1 VDAAKWKAFIVGD
14 EKSTI
19 FEIEVKLFIEAV
31 FMKYK
36 YDFRQYSLA
45 SVKRRLSNALITHN
59 VKTISALQERVLHEP
74 EFFTLILQHMTISTT
89 EMFRDP
95 HYFKAFREKV
105 VPYLK
110 SYPSIKIWVA
120 GCSSGEEAYSFAIIF
135 KEEKLLD
142 RVMIYATDINP
153 IILEKAKAG
162 IYRIEDMKKYT
173 LNYQQSGGK
182 ASLSDYYDANYG
194 SAAISPSLKSNIVFA
209 DHSLATD
216 SVFSEM
222 QFISCRNV
230 LIYFDKKLQ
239 NRAINL
245 FHDSLSMKGFLGI
258 GSKESL
264 KFSSMHTAFE
274 TWDGPERIYRKLK

>member
-1 VDAAKWKAFIVGD
+1 MK
-14 EKSTI
+14 EKDLI
-19 FEIEVKLFIEAV
+19 FDIEVKLFIEAV

-45 SVKRRLSNALITHN
+45 SVKRRISSALIVHKIAT
-59 VKTISALQERVLHEP
+59 VSALQEKVLHES
-74 EFFTLILQHMTISTT
+74 EFFTAILQYMTISTT

-95 HYFKAFREKV
+95 SYFKAFREKV
-105 VPYLK
+105 IPYLK

-135 KEEKLLD
+135 KEENLLD

-153 IILEKAKAG
+153 VILEKAKAG
-162 IYRIEDMKKYT
+162 IFKLDDMKKNST
-173 LNYQQSGGK
+173 NYQNAGGT
-182 ASLSDYYDANYG
+182 ASLSDYYTANYN
-194 SAAISPSLKSNIVFA
+194 AVAIDPELKKNIVFA

-230 LIYFDKKLQ
+230 LIYFDKELQ
-239 NRAINL
+239 NRAITL
-245 FHDSLSMKGFLGI
+245 FNDSLSMNGFLGI

-264 KFSSMHTAFE
+264 KFSKMESAFE
-274 TWDGPERIYRKLK
+274 HWAASERIYRRLK

>member
-1 VDAAKWKAFIVGD
+1 MS

-19 FEIEVKLFIEAV
+19 FDIEVKLFIEAV

-36 YDFRQYSLA
+36 YDFRQYGLA
-45 SVKRRLSNALITHN
+45 SVKRRLSSALIVYKIN
-59 VKTISALQERVLHEP
+59 TISALQEKVLYEP
-74 EFFTLILQHMTISTT
+74 EFFTAILQYMTISTT

-95 HYFKAFREKV
+95 NYFKAFREKV
-105 VPYLK
+105 LPYLK

-135 KEEKLLD
+135 KEAGLLD

-153 IILEKAKAG
+153 VILEKAKAG
-162 IYRIEDMKKYT
+162 IFKLEDMKKNSI
-173 LNYQQSGGK
+173 NYQQSGGM
-182 ASLSDYYDANYG
+182 ASLSDYYTANYN
-194 SAAISPSLKSNIVFA
+194 AVAIDPSLKKSIVFA

-222 QFISCRNV
+222 QFVSCRNV
-230 LIYFDKKLQ
+230 LIYFDKELQ

-264 KFSSMHTAFE
+264 KFSKSESSFE
-274 TWDGPERIYRKLK
+274 HWSAPERIYRKLK

>member
-1 VDAAKWKAFIVGD
+1 MT
-14 EKSTI
+14 EKSAI
-19 FEIEVKLFIEAV
+19 FDIEVKLFIEAV

-45 SVKRRLSNALITHN
+45 SVKRRLSSLLIVHKI
-59 VKTISALQERVLHEP
+59 KTISALQEKVLYEP
-74 EFFTLILQHMTISTT
+74 DFFNAVLQYMTISTT

-95 HYFKAFREKV
+95 NYFKAFREKV
-105 VPYLK
+105 LPYLQ

-135 KEEKLLD
+135 KEAGLLD

-153 IILEKAKAG
+153 VILEKAKNG
-162 IYRIEDMKKYT
+162 IYRLEDMKKNS
-173 LNYQQSGGK
+173 LNYQQAGGLK
-182 ASLSDYYDANYG
+182 SLSDYYTTSYNA
-194 SAAISPSLKSNIVFA
+194 AAIDPALKKNIVFA

-222 QFISCRNV
+222 QFVSCRNV
-230 LIYFDKKLQ
+230 LIYFDKELQ

-264 KFSSMHTAFE
+264 KFSVHSDSFE
-274 TWDGPERIYRKLK
+274 HWSVNDRIYRKLK

>member
-1 VDAAKWKAFIVGD
+1 MNEEAR
-14 EKSTI
+14 I
-19 FEIEVKLFIEAV
+19 FDIEVKLFIEAV
-31 FMKYK
+31 FLKYK

-45 SVKRRLSNALITHN
+45 SVKRRLSNALIVHN
-59 VKTISALQERVLHEP
+59 IRTISALQEKVLHEP
-74 EFFTLILQHMTISTT
+74 EFFNAILQHMTISTT

-95 HYFKAFREKV
+95 SYFKAFREKV

-120 GCSSGEEAYSFAIIF
+120 GCSSGEEAYSFAIIL
-135 KEEKLLD
+135 KEEGLYD

-153 IILEKAKAG
+153 VILEKAKAG
-162 IYRIEDMKKYT
+162 IYRLEDMKKFSE
-173 LNYQQSGGK
+173 NYQQSGGLK
-182 ASLSDYYDANYG
+182 SLSDYYTASYN
-194 SAAISPSLKSNIVFA
+194 AAMIDNELKKNIIFA

-222 QFISCRNV
+222 QFVSCRNV
-230 LIYFDKKLQ
+230 LIYFEKPLQ
-239 NRAINL
+239 NRAIHL

-264 KFSSMHTAFE
+264 KFSSLHTAFE
-274 TWDGPERIYRKLK
+274 MWAGPERIYRKLK

>member
-1 VDAAKWKAFIVGD
+1 MT
-14 EKSTI
+14 EKGAI
-19 FEIEVKLFIEAV
+19 FDIEVKLFLEAV

-36 YDFRQYSLA
+36 YDFRQYGLA
-45 SVKRRLSNALITHN
+45 SIKRRLSSVLIVYKIN
-59 VKTISALQERVLHEP
+59 TISALQEKVLYEP
-74 EFFTLILQHMTISTT
+74 DFFNAVLQYMTISTT

-95 HYFKAFREKV
+95 NYFLAFREKV
-105 VPYLK
+105 LPYLQ

-135 KEEKLLD
+135 KEAGLLE

-153 IILEKAKAG
+153 VILEKAKSG
-162 IYRIEDMKKYT
+162 IYRLDDMKKNS
-173 LNYQQSGGK
+173 LNYQQSGGLK
-182 ASLSDYYDANYG
+182 SLSDYYTASYN
-194 SAAISPSLKSNIVFA
+194 AVAINPELKKSIVFA

-230 LIYFDKKLQ
+230 LIYFDKELQ

-264 KFSSMHTAFE
+264 KFSSQSSAFE
-274 TWDGPERIYRKLK
+274 SWSVNERIYRKLK

>member
-1 VDAAKWKAFIVGD
+1 MT
-14 EKSTI
+14 EKGAI
-19 FEIEVKLFIEAV
+19 FDIEVKLFIEAV

-45 SVKRRLSNALITHN
+45 SIKRRLSSVLI
-59 VKTISALQERVLHEP
+59 VYKISTISALQEKVLYEP
-74 EFFTLILQHMTISTT
+74 EFFNAVLQYMTISTT

-95 HYFKAFREKV
+95 NYFQAFREKV
-105 VPYLK
+105 LPYLQ

-135 KEEKLLD
+135 KEAGLLE

-153 IILEKAKAG
+153 VILEKAKAG
-162 IYRIEDMKKYT
+162 IYRLDDMKKNS
-173 LNYQQSGGK
+173 LNYQQSGGQK
-182 ASLSDYYDANYG
+182 SLSDYYSASYNA
-194 SAAISPSLKSNIVFA
+194 AAIDPELKKSIVFA

-222 QFISCRNV
+222 QFVSCRNV
-230 LIYFDKKLQ
+230 LIYFDKELQ

-264 KFSSMHTAFE
+264 KFSSHCSSFE
-274 TWDGPERIYRKLK
+274 SWSTNERIYRKLK

>member
-1 VDAAKWKAFIVGD
+1 MT
-14 EKSTI
+14 EKSAI
-19 FEIEVKLFIEAV
+19 FDIEVKLFIEAV

-45 SVKRRLSNALITHN
+45 SVKRRLSSVLIVHKIN
-59 VKTISALQERVLHEP
+59 TISALQEKVLYEP
-74 EFFTLILQHMTISTT
+74 EFFNAVLQYMTISTT

-95 HYFKAFREKV
+95 NYFKAFREKV
-105 VPYLK
+105 IPYLE

-135 KEEKLLD
+135 KEAGLLD

-153 IILEKAKAG
+153 VILEKAKAG
-162 IYRIEDMKKYT
+162 IYRLEDMKKNS
-173 LNYQQSGGK
+173 LNYQQSGGQK
-182 ASLSDYYDANYG
+182 SLSDYYTASYNA
-194 SAAISPSLKSNIVFA
+194 AAIDPALKKNIVFA

-222 QFISCRNV
+222 QFVSCRNV
-230 LIYFDKKLQ
+230 LIYFDKELQ

-264 KFSSMHTAFE
+264 KFSGHGDSFE
-274 TWDGPERIYRKLK
+274 HWSANDRIYRKLK

>member
-1 VDAAKWKAFIVGD
+1 
-14 EKSTI
+14 
-19 FEIEVKLFIEAV
+19 
-31 FMKYK
+31 MKYK

-45 SVKRRLSNALITHN
+45 SVKRRLSTALIAHEI
-59 VKTISALQERVLHEP
+59 KTISALQEKVLYEP
-74 EFFTLILQHMTISTT
+74 DFFAAILQYMTISTT

-95 HYFKAFREKV
+95 SYFTVFREKV
-105 VPYLK
+105 LPYLK

-135 KEEKLLD
+135 KEEGLLD

-153 IILEKAKAG
+153 VILEKAKLG
-162 IYRIEDMKKYT
+162 VYRLEDMKKNSM
-173 LNYQQSGGK
+173 NYQQFGGT
-182 ASLSDYYDANYG
+182 ASLSDYYTANYN
-194 SAAISPSLKSNIVFA
+194 AVAIDPALKKSIIFA

-216 SVFSEM
+216 AVFSEM

-230 LIYFDKKLQ
+230 MIYFDKELQ
-239 NRAINL
+239 NRAIGL

-264 KFSSMHTAFE
+264 KFSKCESKFE
-274 TWDGPERIYRKLK
+274 TWSLPDRIYRKLK

>member
-1 VDAAKWKAFIVGD
+1 MDDNQVFD
-14 EKSTI
+14 
-19 FEIEVKLFIEAV
+19 IEVKLFIEAV

-59 VKTISALQERVLHEP
+59 IKTVSALQEKILHEP
-74 EFFTLILQHMTISTT
+74 EFFTTILQHMTISTT

-95 HYFKAFREKV
+95 SYFKAFREKV
-105 VPYLK
+105 IPYLR

-120 GCSSGEEAYSFAIIF
+120 GCSTGEEAYSFAIIF
-135 KEEKLLD
+135 KEEGLLE

-153 IILEKAKAG
+153 LSLEKAQQG
-162 IYRIEDMKKYT
+162 IYRLEDIKKFSA
-173 LNYQQSGGK
+173 NYEESGGVK
-182 ASLSDYYDANYG
+182 SLSEYYMADYN
-194 SAAISPSLKSNIVFA
+194 AAIINSDLKKNIIFA

-222 QFISCRNV
+222 QFVSCRNV
-230 LIYFDKKLQ
+230 LIYFEKKLQ

-245 FHDSLSMKGFLGI
+245 FHDSLSLKGFLGI
-258 GSKESL
+258 GSKETL
-264 KFSSMHTAFE
+264 KFSSHTDNFE
-274 TWDGPERIYRKLK
+274 SWATNERIYRKLR

>member
-1 VDAAKWKAFIVGD
+1 MT
-14 EKSTI
+14 EKTAI
-19 FEIEVKLFIEAV
+19 FDIEVKLFIEAV

-45 SVKRRLSNALITHN
+45 SVKRRLSSVLIVHKI
-59 VKTISALQERVLHEP
+59 KTISALQEKVLYEP
-74 EFFTLILQHMTISTT
+74 EFFNAVLQYMTISTT

-95 HYFKAFREKV
+95 SYFKAFREKV
-105 VPYLK
+105 IPYLK

-135 KEEKLLD
+135 KEEGLLD

-153 IILEKAKAG
+153 VILEKAKAG
-162 IYRIEDMKKYT
+162 IYRLDDMKKNS
-173 LNYQQSGGK
+173 LNYQQSGGTK
-182 ASLSDYYDANYG
+182 SLSDYYTASYN
-194 SAAISPSLKSNIVFA
+194 AVAIDPALKKNIVFA

-222 QFISCRNV
+222 QFVSCRNV
-230 LIYFDKKLQ
+230 LIYFDKELQ

-264 KFSSMHTAFE
+264 KFSSQDSAFE
-274 TWDGPERIYRKLK
+274 HWSANDRIYRKLK

>member
-1 VDAAKWKAFIVGD
+1 MP
-14 EKSTI
+14 EKSAI
-19 FEIEVKLFIEAV
+19 FDIEVKLFIEAV
-31 FMKYK
+31 YMKYK

-45 SVKRRLSNALITHN
+45 SVKRRLSSALIVHN
-59 VKTISALQERVLHEP
+59 IKTVSALQEKVLYEP
-74 EFFTLILQHMTISTT
+74 EFFTVILQYMTISTT

-95 HYFKAFREKV
+95 HYFLAFREKV
-105 VPYLK
+105 LPYLK

-135 KEEKLLD
+135 KEAGLLE

-153 IILEKAKAG
+153 VILDKAKDG
-162 IYRIEDMKKYT
+162 IYRLEDMKKNSI
-173 LNYQQSGGK
+173 NYQLAGGTT
-182 ASLSDYYDANYG
+182 SLSDYYTANYNH
-194 SAAISPSLKSNIVFA
+194 AAIDPELKKSIVFA

-222 QFISCRNV
+222 QFVSCRNV
-230 LIYFDKKLQ
+230 LIYFDKELQ

-264 KFSSMHTAFE
+264 KFSSQSSSFE
-274 TWDGPERIYRKLK
+274 HWSSSERIYRKLK

>member
-1 VDAAKWKAFIVGD
+1 MTEKAA
-14 EKSTI
+14 I
-19 FEIEVKLFIEAV
+19 FDIEVKLFIEAV

-45 SVKRRLSNALITHN
+45 SVKRRLSSVLIVHKI
-59 VKTISALQERVLHEP
+59 KTISALQEKVLYEP
-74 EFFTLILQHMTISTT
+74 EFFNAVLQYMTISTT

-95 HYFKAFREKV
+95 SYFKAFREKV
-105 VPYLK
+105 VPYLQ

-135 KEEKLLD
+135 KEAGLLE

-153 IILEKAKAG
+153 VILEKAKAG
-162 IYRIEDMKKYT
+162 IYKLEDMKKNS
-173 LNYQQSGGK
+173 LNYQQAGGQN
-182 ASLSDYYDANYG
+182 SLSDYYSASYNA
-194 SAAISPSLKSNIVFA
+194 AAIDPALKKNIVFA

-222 QFISCRNV
+222 QFVSCRNV
-230 LIYFDKKLQ
+230 LIYFDKELQ

-264 KFSSMHTAFE
+264 KFSCHGASFE
-274 TWDGPERIYRKLK
+274 HWSANDRIYRKLK

>member
-1 VDAAKWKAFIVGD
+1 MS
-14 EKSTI
+14 EKNLI
-19 FEIEVKLFIEAV
+19 FDIEVKLFIEAV

-36 YDFRQYSLA
+36 YDFREYSLA
-45 SVKRRLSNALITHN
+45 SVKRRLSNALLTHN

-74 EFFTLILQHMTISTT
+74 EFFTAILQHMTISTT

-95 HYFKAFREKV
+95 AYFKAFREKV
-105 VPYLK
+105 LPYLRT
-110 SYPSIKIWVA
+110 YPSIKIWVA

-135 KEEKLLD
+135 KELGLYE

-153 IILEKAKAG
+153 VILEKAKAG
-162 IYRIEDMKKYT
+162 IYRLEDMKKYSS
-173 LNYQQSGGK
+173 NYQLAGGA
-182 ASLSDYYDANYG
+182 ASLSDYY
-194 SAAISPSLKSNIVFA
+194 SAHYNAVAMDPALKRNIIFA

-222 QFISCRNV
+222 QFVSCRNV

-245 FHDSLSMKGFLGI
+245 FHDSLSLNGFLGI

-264 KFSSMHTAFE
+264 KFSDIYSSFE
-274 TWDGPERIYRKLK
+274 SWSTSERIYRKIK

>member
-1 VDAAKWKAFIVGD
+1 MT
-14 EKSTI
+14 EKGAI
-19 FEIEVKLFIEAV
+19 FDIEVKLFIEAV

-45 SVKRRLSNALITHN
+45 SIKRRLSSVLIVYKIN
-59 VKTISALQERVLHEP
+59 TISALQEKVLYEP
-74 EFFTLILQHMTISTT
+74 DFFNAVLQYMTISTT

-95 HYFKAFREKV
+95 NYFLAFREKV
-105 VPYLK
+105 LPYLQ

-135 KEEKLLD
+135 KEAGLLE

-153 IILEKAKAG
+153 VILEKAKAG
-162 IYRIEDMKKYT
+162 IYRLDEMKKNT
-173 LNYQQSGGK
+173 LNYQQSGGLK
-182 ASLSDYYDANYG
+182 SLSDYYTSSYNA
-194 SAAISPSLKSNIVFA
+194 AAIDPELKKSIVFA

-222 QFISCRNV
+222 QFVSCRNV
-230 LIYFDKKLQ
+230 LIYFDKELQ

-264 KFSSMHTAFE
+264 KFSSQSTAFE
-274 TWDGPERIYRKLK
+274 NWSTNERIYRKLK

>member
-1 VDAAKWKAFIVGD
+1 MK
-14 EKSTI
+14 EKDLI
-19 FEIEVKLFIEAV
+19 FDIEVKLFIEAV

-45 SVKRRLSNALITHN
+45 SVKRRISSALIVHKIAT
-59 VKTISALQERVLHEP
+59 VSALQEKILHES
-74 EFFTLILQHMTISTT
+74 EFFTAILQYMTISTT

-95 HYFKAFREKV
+95 SYFKAFREKV

-135 KEEKLLD
+135 KEENLLD

-153 IILEKAKAG
+153 VILEKAKAG
-162 IYRIEDMKKYT
+162 IFKLDDMKKNST
-173 LNYQQSGGK
+173 NYQNAGGT
-182 ASLSDYYDANYG
+182 ASLSDYYTANYN
-194 SAAISPSLKSNIVFA
+194 AVAIDPELKKNIVFA

-230 LIYFDKKLQ
+230 LIYFDKELQ
-239 NRAINL
+239 NRAITL
-245 FHDSLSMKGFLGI
+245 FNDSLSMKGFLGI

-264 KFSSMHTAFE
+264 KFSKMESAFE
-274 TWDGPERIYRKLK
+274 HWASSERIYRKLK

>member
-1 VDAAKWKAFIVGD
+1 MSEQSA
-14 EKSTI
+14 I
-19 FEIEVKLFIEAV
+19 FDIEVKLFIEAV

-45 SVKRRLSNALITHN
+45 SVKRRLSSVLIVHN
-59 VKTISALQERVLHEP
+59 LKTISALQEKVLYEP
-74 EFFTLILQHMTISTT
+74 EFFTAVLQYMTISTT

-95 HYFKAFREKV
+95 NYFKAFREKV
-105 VPYLK
+105 IPYLE
-110 SYPSIKIWVA
+110 SYPSIKVWVA

-135 KEEKLLD
+135 KEAGLLD

-153 IILEKAKAG
+153 VILEKAKAG
-162 IYRIEDMKKYT
+162 IYRLDDMKKNSM
-173 LNYQQSGGK
+173 NYQQSGGMK
-182 ASLSDYYDANYG
+182 SLSDYYTASYNA
-194 SAAISPSLKSNIVFA
+194 AAIDPALKKSIVFA

-222 QFISCRNV
+222 QFVSCRNV
-230 LIYFDKKLQ
+230 LIYFDKGLQ

-245 FHDSLSMKGFLGI
+245 FHDSLCMKGFLGI

-264 KFSSMHTAFE
+264 KFSSQTSSFE
-274 TWDGPERIYRKLK
+274 HWSAQERIYRKLK

>member
-1 VDAAKWKAFIVGD
+1 MT
-14 EKSTI
+14 ENTTI
-19 FEIEVKLFIEAV
+19 FDIEVKLFIEAV

-59 VKTISALQERVLHEP
+59 IKTISALQERVLHEP
-74 EFFTLILQHMTISTT
+74 DFFTKILQHMTISTT

-95 HYFKAFREKV
+95 AYFKAFREKV
-105 VPYLK
+105 LPYLK

-135 KEEKLLD
+135 KEENLLD

-153 IILEKAKAG
+153 VILEKAKAG
-162 IYRIEDMKKYT
+162 IYRLENMKINSI
-173 LNYQQSGGK
+173 NYQQSGGTR
-182 ASLSDYYDANYG
+182 SLSDYYNADYNAV
-194 SAAISPSLKSNIVFA
+194 AIDPSLKKNIVFA

-222 QFISCRNV
+222 QFVSCRNV
-230 LIYFDKKLQ
+230 LIYFEKELQ
-239 NRAINL
+239 NRAITL

-264 KFSSMHTAFE
+264 KFSSMNSAFE
-274 TWDGPERIYRKLK
+274 TWDNKERIYRKLK

>member
-1 VDAAKWKAFIVGD
+1 MMEGQVFD
-14 EKSTI
+14 
-19 FEIEVKLFIEAV
+19 IEVKLFIEAV

-59 VKTISALQERVLHEP
+59 IKTISALQEKVLHEP
-74 EFFTLILQHMTISTT
+74 EFFTAILQHMTISTT

-95 HYFKAFREKV
+95 LYFKAFREKV

-120 GCSSGEEAYSFAIIF
+120 GCSTGEEAYSFAIIL
-135 KEEKLLD
+135 KEEGLLD

-153 IILEKAKAG
+153 LSLERAQQG
-162 IYRIEDMKKYT
+162 IYRLEDIKKYT
-173 LNYQQSGGK
+173 QNYQQAGGLH
-182 ASLSDYYDANYG
+182 AFTDYYTADYNA
-194 SAAISPSLKSNIVFA
+194 AAIDQSLKKNIIFA

-222 QFISCRNV
+222 QFVSCRNV

-239 NRAINL
+239 NRAITL

-264 KFSSMHTAFE
+264 KFSSMSSAFE
-274 TWDGPERIYRKLK
+274 PWANNERIYRKLK

>member
-1 VDAAKWKAFIVGD
+1 MT
-14 EKSTI
+14 EKGAI
-19 FEIEVKLFIEAV
+19 FDIEVKLFIEAV

-45 SVKRRLSNALITHN
+45 SIKRRLSSVLIVYKIN
-59 VKTISALQERVLHEP
+59 TISALQEKVLYEP
-74 EFFTLILQHMTISTT
+74 DFFNAVLQYMTISTT

-95 HYFKAFREKV
+95 NYFLAFREKV
-105 VPYLK
+105 LPYLQ

-135 KEEKLLD
+135 KEAGLLE

-153 IILEKAKAG
+153 VILEKAKAG
-162 IYRIEDMKKYT
+162 IYRLDEMKKNT
-173 LNYQQSGGK
+173 LNYQQSGGLK
-182 ASLSDYYDANYG
+182 SLSDYYTSSYNA
-194 SAAISPSLKSNIVFA
+194 AAIDPELKKSIVFA

-222 QFISCRNV
+222 QFVSCRNV
-230 LIYFDKKLQ
+230 LIYFDKELQ

-264 KFSSMHTAFE
+264 KFSSQSTAFE
-274 TWDGPERIYRKLK
+274 NWSANERIYRKLK

>member
-1 VDAAKWKAFIVGD
+1 MPHS
-14 EKSTI
+14 EKNLI
-19 FEIEVKLFIEAV
+19 FDIEVKLFIEAV

-45 SVKRRLSNALITHN
+45 SVKRRISSALIVHN
-59 VKTISALQERVLHEP
+59 LATVSALQEKVLHEP
-74 EFFTLILQHMTISTT
+74 EFFTAILQFMTISTT

-95 HYFKAFREKV
+95 AYFKAFREKV
-105 VPYLK
+105 IPYLK

-135 KEEKLLD
+135 KEEGLFD

-153 IILEKAKAG
+153 VILEKAKAG
-162 IYRIEDMKKYT
+162 IYRLDDMKKNSI
-173 LNYQQSGGK
+173 NYQQAGGK
-182 ASLSDYYDANYG
+182 ASLSDYYTANY
-194 SAAISPSLKSNIVFA
+194 SAVAIDNGLKKNIVFA

-230 LIYFDKKLQ
+230 LIYFDKELQ
-239 NRAINL
+239 NRAITL

-264 KFSSMHTAFE
+264 KFSKMETSFE
-274 TWDGPERIYRKLK
+274 GWSINDRIYRKLK

>member
-1 VDAAKWKAFIVGD
+1 MTEESA
-14 EKSTI
+14 I
-19 FEIEVKLFIEAV
+19 FDIEVKLFIEAV

-45 SVKRRLSNALITHN
+45 SVKRRLSSVLIVHKI
-59 VKTISALQERVLHEP
+59 KTISALQEKVLYEP
-74 EFFTLILQHMTISTT
+74 DFFNAVLQYMTISTT

-95 HYFKAFREKV
+95 NYFKAFQEKV
-105 VPYLK
+105 LPYLQ

-135 KEEKLLD
+135 KEAGLLD

-153 IILEKAKAG
+153 VILDKAKAG
-162 IYRIEDMKKYT
+162 IYKLEDMKKNS
-173 LNYQQSGGK
+173 LNYQQAGGQK
-182 ASLSDYYDANYG
+182 SLSDYYTASYNA
-194 SAAISPSLKSNIVFA
+194 AAIDPALKKSIVFA

-222 QFISCRNV
+222 QFVSCRNV
-230 LIYFDKKLQ
+230 LIYFDKELQ

-264 KFSSMHTAFE
+264 KFSSQSASFE
-274 TWDGPERIYRKLK
+274 QWSANDRIYRKLK

>member
-1 VDAAKWKAFIVGD
+1 MT
-14 EKSTI
+14 EKSAI
-19 FEIEVKLFIEAV
+19 FDIEVKLFIEAV

-45 SVKRRLSNALITHN
+45 SVKRRLSSALIAHEL
-59 VKTISALQERVLHEP
+59 KTISALQEKVLYEP
-74 EFFTLILQHMTISTT
+74 DFFAAILQYMTISTT

-95 HYFKAFREKV
+95 SYFKAFREKV
-105 VPYLK
+105 IPYLK

-135 KEEKLLD
+135 KEAGLLE

-153 IILEKAKAG
+153 VILEKAKLG
-162 IYRIEDMKKYT
+162 VYKLDDMKKNSI
-173 LNYQQSGGK
+173 NYQQFGGS
-182 ASLSDYYDANYG
+182 ASLSDYYDANYN
-194 SAAISPSLKSNIVFA
+194 AVAIDPALKKCIIFA

-216 SVFSEM
+216 AVFSEM

-230 LIYFDKKLQ
+230 MIYFDKELQ
-239 NRAINL
+239 NRAIGL
-245 FHDSLSMKGFLGI
+245 FHDSLSIKGFLGI

-264 KFSSMHTAFE
+264 KFSKHESKFE
-274 TWDGPERIYRKLK
+274 TWSLPDRIYRKLI